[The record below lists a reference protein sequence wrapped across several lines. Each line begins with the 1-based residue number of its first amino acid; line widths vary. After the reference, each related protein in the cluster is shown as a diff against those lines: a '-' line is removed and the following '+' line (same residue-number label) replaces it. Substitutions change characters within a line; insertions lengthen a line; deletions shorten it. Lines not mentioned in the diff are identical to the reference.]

1 MSTPDISSL
10 LGNYPPKTSTDRATL
25 LDFARTTP
33 LTYGAWKHF
42 KQLYKLAEAPALA
55 GEKPDVELLGILLGR
70 IDGAPIPAHTT
81 RDYLKLRPD
90 TPKAHA
96 AKEIKLGNTTFRVG
110 GRWGAISHWGGGEW
124 TSDITG
130 WRLEVI
136 SGQIAANDSGINKL
150 LAGFKSL
157 LSSPK
162 KEITTTVYDFRSSRR
177 AIGNEWQLSLEG
189 NFLHVDVME
198 VNPPSNSTIN
208 ISDPNFLFL
217 EGHGPKTATWQYMKR
232 RARRLLR
239 HLSDTQPALYREL
252 LQRALRQ
259 SYLST
264 NRQPISPASQWLSM
278 EALHGRS
285 RSWKQV
291 PASRGPYIRQQKKIE
306 WRTRQE
312 NVPAIWEGDLQWT
325 RQMFLDTALPP
336 AANATALRV
345 LQSTGHTLPDLDES
359 QLHWFIGSN
368 EPVLQAHGTRV
379 VNVSGD
385 FDRWSPETLAL
396 TLLYAGAKT
405 RRKLQLFLEQKLAD
419 ITLAPS
425 WKEAFARQLAQVLDG
440 HRLNRRTRNAASLLG
455 TRFPS
460 LVSENTARASLGQ
473 LLEYGGQERGW
484 LLAWIRSW
492 GEKGDLSFLS
502 DIAALPSHWQ
512 DTVLV
517 EFMAPMPPTRPE
529 AGAALAMVNS
539 SNEMQNRIAWRYLAR
554 TQIEPEAIRSMWE
567 SLINRM
573 ADFEV
578 HKAALSEPAAVELWQ
593 RAQWE
598 PGDVDKRVGSTYY
611 WRSLLPFCSADF
623 FEAFLGSL
631 SPTSVPPRVFHSLA
645 KLQPKVA
652 QRIWERYRPIA
663 QNYAPNTDDIDG
675 AFRLYSYG
683 PWHGVEDC
691 YVWEFLAASAVTS
704 QELRSV
710 WRLLWR
716 ADAPE
721 TAYSPAA
728 AEVFARADLPPATID
743 RWLVTAPIEKFSPQ
757 FLLQMLELVPT
768 VRKAALLQRL
778 TPQQWQAIANRLY
791 EHLQT
796 DNTVHIDFWNAL
808 WQGIEVQPS
817 LIDRL
822 GTEIR
827 ATFNA
832 LPITTFVSLLSS
844 TTPPHEPLAMAWLES
859 HNDILL
865 QEENLEALI
874 LVSSNPVAAIRL
886 WGLRRVRERG
896 LNVAIALRLMES
908 GLPQPFALGREYFES
923 APRQSQNEREYA
935 LALCDSPSAQVQQ
948 YGREFVQRRASTL
961 LDDALLQ
968 NLLEHSDA
976 QMQHWAAEQVAQN
989 TGIQTREFDAAVL
1002 RGRGRARKAKE
1013 SVKRRLDQTTVES
1026 STLETGALL
1035 ELARGNTVRDRE
1047 WALQQLAKRALSGQ
1061 EIEGIALKEKI

>member
-33 LTYGAWKHF
+33 LTYGSWKHF

-70 IDGAPIPAHTT
+70 IDAAPIPAHTT
-81 RDYLKLRPD
+81 RDYLKKRPD
-90 TPKAHA
+90 TPRVYSPQAI
-96 AKEIKLGNTTFRVG
+96 KEIGGATFRVG
-110 GRWGAISHWGGGEW
+110 DRHS
-124 TSDITG
+124 SYDIKG
-130 WRLEVI
+130 WRLEVSTKPTVENSTI
-136 SGQIAANDSGINKL
+136 FSKFL
-150 LAGFKSL
+150 RPLKSL
-157 LSSPK
+157 LSESEK
-162 KEITTTVYDFRSSRR
+162 QTTIVYDFRTSSRGI
-177 AIGNEWQLSLEG
+177 ANDKQVYVEE
-189 NFLHVDVME
+189 NFLHINTIG
-198 VNPPSNSTIN
+198 VNPIGYNKIN
-208 ISDPNFLFL
+208 ISDPNFLFI

-239 HLSDTQPALYREL
+239 HLSESQPALYREL
-252 LQRALRQ
+252 LQLTLRQ

-285 RSWKQV
+285 QNWKQV
-291 PASRGPYIRQQKKIE
+291 PASRGPYTRQQKKIE

-345 LQSTGHTLPDLDES
+345 LQSTGQTLPDLDER

-368 EPVLQAHGTRV
+368 EPALQAYGTRI
-379 VNVSGD
+379 VNASGN
-385 FDRWSPETLAL
+385 FDLWSPDILAL
-396 TLLYAGAKT
+396 TRLYAGAKT
-405 RRKLQLFLEQKLAD
+405 RCKLQQFLDTKLTD
-419 ITLAPS
+419 IALAPN
-425 WKEAFARQLAQVLDG
+425 WKEAFARQLAQVLDSG
-440 HRLNRRTRNAASLLG
+440 KRGRRTRNAASLLG
-455 TRFPS
+455 TLFPS
-460 LVSENTARASLGQ
+460 LVSENTTRASLGQ

-484 LLAWIRSW
+484 LFAWIRSW
-492 GEKGDLSFLS
+492 GQKGDLSFLS
-502 DIAALPSHWQ
+502 DIATLPPHWQ
-512 DTVLV
+512 DLVLA

-539 SNEMQNRIAWRYLAR
+539 SSEMQNRVAWRYLAR

-573 ADFEV
+573 ADVEV

-593 RAQWE
+593 RAQWQ
-598 PGDVDKRVGSTYY
+598 PDDVDKRLGSSYY

-631 SPTSVPPRVFHSLA
+631 PPTSVPSRVFHSLA
-645 KLQPKVA
+645 KLQPAIA
-652 QRIWERYRPIA
+652 QCVWERYRPIA
-663 QNYAPNTDDIDG
+663 QNYAPNADDIDR

-691 YVWEFLAASAVTS
+691 FVWEFLAASAVTP

-728 AEVFARADLPPATID
+728 AEVFARADLAAATID
-743 RWLVTAPIEKFSPQ
+743 QWLITAPIEKFSPQ
-757 FLLQMLELVPT
+757 FLLQMIELVPPA
-768 VRKAALLQRL
+768 RKAALLQRL
-778 TPQQWQAIANRLY
+778 TPQQWQAIANRLN
-791 EHLQT
+791 EQLQT
-796 DNTVHIDFWNAL
+796 DITVNIDFWNAL
-808 WQGIEVQPS
+808 WQSIEAQPS
-817 LIDRL
+817 LLDRL
-822 GTEIR
+822 GPEIR
-827 ATFNA
+827 VTFNA
-832 LPITTFVSLLSS
+832 LPIATFVTLVSS
-844 TTPPHEPLAMAWLES
+844 ATPSHEPLAMAWLEA
-859 HNDILL
+859 HEQELL
-865 QEENLEALI
+865 RDDQLETLI
-874 LVSSNPVAAIRL
+874 LVASNPVAAIRL

-908 GLPQPFALGREYFES
+908 GLPQPFALGREYFET
-923 APRQSQNEREYA
+923 APRESQNEREYA
-935 LALCDSPSAQVQQ
+935 LALCDSPNAQVQQ
-948 YGREFVQRRASTL
+948 YGREFVQRRANTL

-976 QMQHWAAEQVAQN
+976 QMQHWAAEQVAEN
-989 TGIQTREFDAAVL
+989 TSVQTREFDAAVL
-1002 RGRGRARKAKE
+1002 RGRGRARRAKE

-1026 STLETGALL
+1026 STLATGALL

-1061 EIEGIALKEKI
+1061 EIGGIVLKEKI